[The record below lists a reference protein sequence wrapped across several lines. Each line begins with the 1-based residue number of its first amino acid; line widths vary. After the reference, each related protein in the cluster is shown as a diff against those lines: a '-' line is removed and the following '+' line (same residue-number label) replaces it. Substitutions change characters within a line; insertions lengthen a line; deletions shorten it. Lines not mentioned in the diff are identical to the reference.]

1 MSLQNQKIAINIAIA
16 FTADWMNRIL
26 KTDPKTLAFISE
38 KIQKLM
44 TREFKYNKSKVVYH
58 LMRLNHDVSN
68 SLQTLDLCD
77 HLVIVDDEYKKFG
90 SIDNPL
96 MNINC
101 YEHDLCFLFV
111 AYARANNITVYNL
124 CKKQD
129 EKCDMVLDPVCP
141 ALKEKVGDDTFCTF
155 YNRSVM
161 NVYVCLF
168 CYASSHRLPIYT
180 DKIENIIQFQQLA
193 QWTGLPA
200 VIFHKSKPDVSIE
213 TKPAKWKLDTLTFG
227 EVSGFHID
235 HPEKICGCETK
246 DIFEIPAIFG
256 STVSVAAYI
265 MSTDSNCLHGKLYLK
280 ED

>member
-16 FTADWMNRIL
+16 FTADWMNGIL

-77 HLVIVDDEYKKFG
+77 YLVIVDDAYKKFG

-101 YEHDLCFLFV
+101 YDHDLCFLFV

-129 EKCDMVLDPVCP
+129 EKCDMILDPVCP

-193 QWTGLPA
+193 EWTGLPA
-200 VIFHKSKPDVSIE
+200 VIFHKSKPDVSVE
-213 TKPAKWKLDTLTFG
+213 TKPTKWKLDTLTLG

-265 MSTDSNCLHGKLYLK
+265 MSTDSNCLHCKLYLK